1 MGKGLQSL
9 VVSGTL
15 MKLHPTSNAERQNS
29 NLNLGL
35 SSFEWARVCHPSIA
49 SFIAS
54 SVLTTKFT
62 RTSQSQFKFR
72 LRARTRRPPP
82 TTTTTSLLIL
92 KQVPSH
98 HG

>member
-9 VVSGTL
+9 LVSGTL
-15 MKLHPTSNAERQNS
+15 IKLHSTSNTEQQQQS
-29 NLNLGL
+29 NVNLGQ
-35 SSFEWARVCHPSIA
+35 SSFEWARVCHRSA
-49 SFIAS
+49 SLIAS

-82 TTTTTSLLIL
+82 TTTTTTLLNT
-92 KQVPSH
+92 
-98 HG
+98 